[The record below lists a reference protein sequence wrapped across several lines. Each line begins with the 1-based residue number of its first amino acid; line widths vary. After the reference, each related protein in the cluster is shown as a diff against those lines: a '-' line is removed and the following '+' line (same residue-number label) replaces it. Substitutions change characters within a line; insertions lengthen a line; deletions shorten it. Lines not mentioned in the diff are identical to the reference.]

1 MGMYYARTT
10 VGFYDT
16 VIHGN
21 NIPADAVEISPEE
34 HKALMQGQSEG
45 KRIGA
50 DEEGRPIL
58 IVPPPLTLAET
69 VTAKKA
75 ALAAYR
81 YDKEVGG
88 LTLPNGMKVATDDRS
103 KTLIAG
109 ARLDTMSD
117 PTTLTNFK
125 ADSGWIQI
133 DAGTVAMISTAVA
146 AHVRTCFD
154 IEKAHSD
161 ALDAIAEDPTKTVVD
176 IEDYDITTGWPPA

>member
-1 MGMYYARTT
+1 MYKLTDNPDMIIRTT
-10 VGFYDT
+10 DGACIPRGHRWWIEYEEWLDEGNTPEPVDT
-16 VIHGN
+16 IT
-21 NIPADAVEISPEE
+21 
-34 HKALMQGQSEG
+34 
-45 KRIGA
+45 
-50 DEEGRPIL
+50 
-58 IVPPPLTLAET
+58 LTLAET

-88 LTLPNGMKVATDDRS
+88 LTLPNGMKVTTDDRS

-109 ARLDTMSD
+109 ARLDTMSN
-117 PTTLTNFK
+117 PTLLTNFK

-133 DAGTVAMISTAVA
+133 DADTVALISTAVA

-161 ALDAIAEDPTKTVVD
+161 ALDAIAVDPAKTAAD
-176 IEDYDITTGWPPA
+176 IEAYDITTGWPPA

>member
-1 MGMYYARTT
+1 MFYSQFTN
-10 VGFYDT
+10 GFYDPA
-16 VIHGN
+16 IHGAA
-21 NIPADAVEISPEE
+21 IPADSIEITVEE
-34 HKALMQGQSEG
+34 HNALMQGQSEG
-45 KRIGA
+45 KHIGA
-50 DEEGRPIL
+50 DESGRPIL

-75 ALAAYR
+75 ALATYR

-88 LTLPNGMKVATDDRS
+88 LTLPNGMTVATDDRS

-117 PTTLTNFK
+117 PTLLTNFK

-133 DAGTVAMISTAVA
+133 DAATVAMISTAVA

-161 ALDAIAEDPTKTVVD
+161 AIDALAADPAKTVAD
-176 IEDYDITTGWPPA
+176 IEAYDITTGWPA